1 MPAPDVPSGVA
12 SDAAS
17 DEASGGS
24 PEVTSGGS
32 PEAMSE
38 VASGTSSEV
47 TSGASSEAVPG
58 TSSGRGTS
66 GAVGAPAR
74 SKVPGGSGA
83 PGGSEVAGRSG
94 GSGKARTYGP
104 RERMVFSAAQL
115 IRRDGVAST
124 GMREVAAHAQA
135 PRGSLQ
141 HYFPGGK
148 EQLVNEAV
156 AWAGQYAGRRV
167 ARFVAGMEA
176 PTPSGLLAAM
186 VGQWTDEYESAG
198 FGAGCPVAA
207 ATVDCADS
215 TDSTRAATAAAFATW
230 SAPLAEALTG
240 MGVPAAQSPSLAT
253 LMISTLE
260 GALLIARAEQ
270 DVRALRTVAREL
282 GPMLDA
288 CVAARP

>member
-1 MPAPDVPSGVA
+1 MAAPDVPSGVA

-24 PEVTSGGS
+24 PEVTS
-32 PEAMSE
+32 E
-38 VASGTSSEV
+38 VASGTSPEV
-47 TSGASSEAVPG
+47 TSGASPEVASG
-58 TSSGRGTS
+58 TSTGWDTS
-66 GAVGAPAR
+66 GAVGALAN

-83 PGGSEVAGRSG
+83 PGGSEVAGAAGRSGGSG